1 MITISV
7 NVYYCNVIVTKDL
20 FERVV
25 TGHNSVDLYFI
36 LNIVLQSDIF
46 AKLAICGEVI
56 QWHALVVV
64 CVHEDSFVLFVW
76 S

>member
-25 TGHNSVDLYFI
+25 TGHNSVDRDFI
-36 LNIVLQSDIF
+36 LKSDIF

-56 QWHALVVV
+56 Q
-64 CVHEDSFVLFVW
+64 
-76 S
+76 

>member
-7 NVYYCNVIVTKDL
+7 NVYCNVIVTKDL

-56 QWHALVVV
+56 Q
-64 CVHEDSFVLFVW
+64 
-76 S
+76 